1 MRKLLGEFVY
11 IYDVYVRGVLSVL
24 VLYLLPDLNDTA
36 ERWTTNPVQLD
47 ACGRSSLGCVG
58 RNGQYGR
65 YYDTSCM

>member
-11 IYDVYVRGVLSVL
+11 IRSIYVRGVLSVL
-24 VLYLLPDLNDTA
+24 YLLPYLNDTA